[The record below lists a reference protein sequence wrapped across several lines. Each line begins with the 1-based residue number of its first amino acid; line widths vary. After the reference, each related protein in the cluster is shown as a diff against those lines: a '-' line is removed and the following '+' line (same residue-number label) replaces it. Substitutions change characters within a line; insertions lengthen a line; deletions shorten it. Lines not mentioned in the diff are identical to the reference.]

1 MLDLWLRLPNSVTSL
16 LFSNIYIGLR
26 SMNAL
31 NTNFSVLPTKLLS
44 GRQPTYLH
52 SLITV
57 EPPRGVLS
65 SSVVTLSRP
74 PTSSSLRITNRS
86 FRYASPHLW
95 NQLPVSFRQPCIK
108 HSADDVTLSNSPPTY
123 SPLSPFITHSL
134 FHTRLKNSPFP
145 QIVSTIVC

>member
-1 MLDLWLRLPNSVTSL
+1 MGGHWRIGPARPLQTGRPCPGSYWHFNTVQHFPGRKTPNPRVDQDSCNHVLDLWLRLPNSVTSL

-65 SSVVTLSRP
+65 SSVVNFSRS

-86 FRYASPHLW
+86 FRYASPHL
-95 NQLPVSFRQPCIK
+95 
-108 HSADDVTLSNSPPTY
+108 
-123 SPLSPFITHSL
+123 
-134 FHTRLKNSPFP
+134 
-145 QIVSTIVC
+145 